1 MYGKIMEKSILV
13 DDFVVIMNDNYFIKK
28 NQSEDQTRIKELEKK
43 IEQIE
48 LEKLKLEKDNLEKE
62 NKQLKEELIKE
73 KEDLLKEKQ
82 LHFDLKRRYA
92 DVIKMMCEIFK
103 IKKATGDDENLEQ
116 IRIKVTQLVYHELRL
131 HSAIP
136 FSSIMGTLRV
146 HTRAENDKHTEPSNR
161 IL

>member
-28 NQSEDQTRIKELEKK
+28 NQSEDQNRIKELEKK

-62 NKQLKEELIKE
+62 NKNLKEELT
-73 KEDLLKEKQ
+73 KEKQ
-82 LHFDLKRRYA
+82 AHFDLKRRYA

-103 IKKATGDDENLEQ
+103 IKQAIHHDENLEQ

-136 FSSIMGTLRV
+136 FTSIMGTLRV
-146 HTRAENDKHTEPSNR
+146 HTRAENDKQTEPSNR